1 MKIENNFDTYLLISH
16 EKFVISVNQKKN
28 FETIFKKEKLIDND
42 INQFRFKNLIDFLEE
57 NIFQIEKI
65 LNNFINNVYVIVD
78 NNEFFE
84 VEISLKQNNFN
95 ELILDSKLKHLL
107 NEARSQ
113 CMKTIEGNKIIHML
127 IESYKLDNNS
137 YSYLPTNLKCN
148 SFSLDIRFI
157 NLSEKFIKDLEKVL
171 KNYQISVNQF
181 ISAEYVRRFSNNEDF
196 DLFKMSMNIIKGY
209 NKNEVKFIGK
219 TRKNKG
225 FFEKFFD
232 FFS

>member
-1 MKIENNFDTYLLISH
+1 MKIENNFDTYLLISS

-28 FETIFKKEKLIDND
+28 FETIFKKEKLINND
-42 INQFRFKNLIDFLEE
+42 INQFRFKNLIDFIEE

-107 NEARSQ
+107 NEARNL

-127 IESYKLDNNS
+127 IENYKLDNNS

-171 KNYQISVNQF
+171 KNYQISINQF